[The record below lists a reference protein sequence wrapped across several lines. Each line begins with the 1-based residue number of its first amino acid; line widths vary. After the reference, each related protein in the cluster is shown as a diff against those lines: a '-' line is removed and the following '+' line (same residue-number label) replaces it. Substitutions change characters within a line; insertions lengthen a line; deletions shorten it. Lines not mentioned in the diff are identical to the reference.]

1 MISET
6 VKLNDDTK
14 YINMLEMWGKEE
26 YEIMGCP
33 GEPDAHINFY
43 LPICF
48 DAEAAFG
55 LRSCESSGS
64 DYINLYADWYPE
76 SKLATM
82 TLCHITEEDDT
93 AYVVELDQ
101 RQMQKLQEVISII
114 CKDAYGKSPNE
125 IWEQAFQ
132 ED

>member
-1 MISET
+1 MVFET
-6 VKLNDDTK
+6 VKLNGGTK
-14 YINMLEMWGKEE
+14 YIDMLEMWGKEE

-48 DAEAAFG
+48 DAKDAFG
-55 LRSCESSGS
+55 LRCYEGDGS

-76 SKLATM
+76 NKATTM

-93 AYVVELDQ
+93 AYIAELDQ
-101 RQMQKLQEVISII
+101 QQMQKLQEVIPII

-125 IWEQAFQ
+125 IWAQ
-132 ED
+132 EFLKA